1 MRYPRGYVALSEAN
15 DVPVLLHIR
24 NARAI
29 QFDQLQDLLLFDGA
43 GVAVNSLRWRVARME
58 KNGVIQR
65 FHDVRYFGKPIYGIT
80 PEGLSFLESRGHMLL
95 SLPSEAK
102 KKIIHSLQIPHAL
115 ELVNI
120 RLAMLRAGILTAW
133 KSDLEIASRNMVLD
147 GPPAKDYD
155 AIAEIEVDGV
165 AHLVAIEYERS
176 LKMIARYRTIRE
188 ILDQDQT
195 AETIL
200 YLAVNDQLLY
210 TLAYE
215 LRAVHKHIGFAISGS
230 FRQSPL
236 NTLMVMNNAG
246 NDAVSL
252 RGFLAAEKLHSAGVL

>member
-1 MRYPRGYVALSEAN
+1 MRYPRGYIALSEAY

-29 QFDQLQDLLLFDGA
+29 QFDQLHDLILYDGA
-43 GVAVNSLRWRVARME
+43 GTAVNSLRWRVARME

-65 FHDVRYFGKPIYGIT
+65 FQDVRYFGKPVYGIT
-80 PEGLSFLESRGHMLL
+80 QAGLSFLESRGHMLL
-95 SLPSEAK
+95 SLPSTTEK
-102 KKIIHSLQIPHAL
+102 RIIHSLQIPHAL

-120 RLAMLRAGILTAW
+120 RLALLRAGVLIAW
-133 KSDLEIASRNMVLD
+133 KCDLEIASRNLVLD

-165 AHLVAIEYERS
+165 AHSIAIEYERS
-176 LKMIARYRTIRE
+176 LKKIARYREIRE
-188 ILDQDQT
+188 ILNQDQT

-200 YLAVNDQLLY
+200 YLAVNGQLLY
-210 TLAYE
+210 TLVCE
-215 LRAVHKHIGFAISGS
+215 MRTVHKNIGFALSSS

-236 NTLMVMNNAG
+236 NTPMVMNNG
-246 NDAVSL
+246 HGDHVSL
-252 RGFLAAEKLHSAGVL
+252 KEFLAGDEASSGGVF

>member
-1 MRYPRGYVALSEAN
+1 MRYPRGYVALSDAN

-29 QFDQLQDLLLFDGA
+29 QFDQLQDLILFDGA
-43 GVAVNSLRWRVARME
+43 GVAVNSLRWRVARLE

-65 FHDVRYFGKPIYGIT
+65 FQDVRYLGKPVYGIT
-80 PEGLSFLESRGHMLL
+80 SAGLSFLESRGHILF
-95 SLPSEAK
+95 SLPSTTER
-102 KKIIHSLQIPHAL
+102 KIIHSLQIPHAL

-120 RLAMLRAGILTAW
+120 RLAMLRAGILVAW
-133 KSDLEIASRNMVLD
+133 KCDLEIASRNLVLD

-165 AHLVAIEYERS
+165 AYSVAIEYERS
-176 LKMIARYRTIRE
+176 LKKIARYREIRE

-200 YLAVNDQLLY
+200 YLAVNEQLLC

-236 NTLMVMNNAG
+236 NTLMVINNAK
-246 NDAVSL
+246 NDTVSL
-252 RGFLAAEKLHSAGVL
+252 RGFLAAEERHSARVF

>member
-1 MRYPRGYVALSEAN
+1 MRYARGYIALSDAN

-29 QFDQLQDLLLFDGA
+29 QFDQLRDLILFDGS
-43 GVAVNSLRWRVARME
+43 GVAVNSLRWRVARLE

-65 FHDVRYFGKPIYGIT
+65 FQDVRYFGKPVYGIT
-80 PEGLSFLESRGHMLL
+80 SSGLSFLESRGHMLL
-95 SLPSEAK
+95 SLPSTTE

-120 RLAMLRAGILTAW
+120 RLAMLRAGILVAW
-133 KSDLEIASRNMVLD
+133 KCDLEIASRNLVLD

-165 AHLVAIEYERS
+165 AHSIAIEYERS
-176 LKMIARYRTIRE
+176 LKKIARYREIRE
-188 ILDQDQT
+188 ILNQDQT

-200 YLAVNDQLLY
+200 YLAVNGQLLY
-210 TLAYE
+210 TLACE
-215 LRAVHKHIGFAISGS
+215 LRAVGKHIGFVLSSS

-236 NTLMVMNNAG
+236 NTLMVINNAK
-246 NDAVSL
+246 NDTVSL
-252 RGFLAAEKLHSAGVL
+252 REFLAAESRQSAGVF

>member
-1 MRYPRGYVALSEAN
+1 MRYPRGYIALSDAN

-29 QFDQLQDLLLFDGA
+29 QFDQLQDLILFDGS

-58 KNGVIQR
+58 KNGIIQR
-65 FHDVRYFGKPIYGIT
+65 FHDVRYLGKPVYGIT
-80 PEGLSFLESRGHMLL
+80 AAGLSFLESRGHMLL
-95 SLPSEAK
+95 SLPSDAK

-120 RLAMLRAGILTAW
+120 RLAMLRAGILVAW
-133 KSDLEIASRNMVLD
+133 KSDLEIVSRNLVLD

-155 AIAEIEVDGV
+155 AIAEIEFDGV
-165 AHLVAIEYERS
+165 AHSIAIEYERS
-176 LKMIARYRTIRE
+176 LKKIARYREIRE
-188 ILDQDQT
+188 ILNQDQT

-200 YLAVNDQLLY
+200 YLAVNGQLLY
-210 TLAYE
+210 TLACE
-215 LRAVHKHIGFAISGS
+215 LRTVDKHIGFALSSS

-236 NTLMVMNNAG
+236 NTQMVVNNGKSDHVLM
-246 NDAVSL
+246 
-252 RGFLAAEKLHSAGVL
+252 REFLAGQILRPVGSF

>member
-1 MRYPRGYVALSEAN
+1 MRYARGYIALSDAN

-29 QFDQLQDLLLFDGA
+29 QFDQLQDLIHFDCA

-65 FHDVRYFGKPIYGIT
+65 FQDVRYFGKPVYGIT
-80 PEGLSFLESRGHMLL
+80 SAGLSFLESRGHILF
-95 SLPSEAK
+95 SLPSTTEK
-102 KKIIHSLQIPHAL
+102 NIIHSLQIPHAL

-120 RLAMLRAGILTAW
+120 RLAMLRAGILVAW
-133 KSDLEIASRNMVLD
+133 KSDLEIVSRNLVLD

-165 AHLVAIEYERS
+165 AHSIAIEYERS
-176 LKMIARYRTIRE
+176 LKKIARYREIRE
-188 ILDQDQT
+188 ILNQDQT

-200 YLAVNDQLLY
+200 YLAVNGQLLY
-210 TLAYE
+210 TLACE
-215 LRAVHKHIGFAISGS
+215 LRTVDKHIGFAISSS

-236 NTLMVMNNAG
+236 NTQMVMNNGIG
-246 NDAVSL
+246 NHILL
-252 RGFLAAEKLHSAGVL
+252 REFLAAESRHSAGVF

>member
-1 MRYPRGYVALSEAN
+1 MRYPRGYVALSDAN

-29 QFDQLQDLLLFDGA
+29 QFDQLQDLILFDGA

-65 FHDVRYFGKPIYGIT
+65 FHDVRYFGKPVYGIT
-80 PEGLSFLESRGHMLL
+80 PDGLSFLESRGHMLL
-95 SLPSEAK
+95 SLPSDAK

-120 RLAMLRAGILTAW
+120 RLAMLRAGILVAW
-133 KSDLEIASRNMVLD
+133 KSDLEIASRNLVLD
-147 GPPAKDYD
+147 GPPAKDFD

-165 AHLVAIEYERS
+165 AYSIAIEYERS
-176 LKMIARYRTIRE
+176 LKMIARYREIRE
-188 ILDQDQT
+188 ILNQDQT

-200 YLAVNDQLLY
+200 YLVVNAQLLY
-210 TLAYE
+210 ALACE
-215 LRAVHKHIGFAISGS
+215 LSAVHKHVGFALSSS

-236 NTLMVMNNAG
+236 KTQMVMNNGIG
-246 NDAVSL
+246 NQVSL
-252 RGFLAAEKLHSAGVL
+252 REFLATEMLRSAGTL

>member
-1 MRYPRGYVALSEAN
+1 MRYPRGYIALSDAN

-29 QFDQLQDLLLFDGA
+29 QFDQLQDLILFDGS

-58 KNGVIQR
+58 KNGIIQR
-65 FHDVRYFGKPIYGIT
+65 FHDVRYLGKPIYGIT
-80 PEGLSFLESRGHMLL
+80 AAGLSFLESRGHMLL
-95 SLPSEAK
+95 SLPSDAK

-120 RLAMLRAGILTAW
+120 RLALLRAGILVAW
-133 KSDLEIASRNMVLD
+133 KSDLEIVSRNLVLD

-165 AHLVAIEYERS
+165 AHSIAIEYERS
-176 LKMIARYRTIRE
+176 LKKIARYREIRE

-200 YLAVNDQLLY
+200 YLAVNAQLLY
-210 TLAYE
+210 ALACE
-215 LRAVHKHIGFAISGS
+215 LRAVHKHIGFTLSSS

-236 NTLMVMNNAG
+236 NTPMIMNNGDG
-246 NDAVSL
+246 NHVSL
-252 RGFLAAEKLHSAGVL
+252 GEFLAAEMLRSAGAL

>member
-1 MRYPRGYVALSEAN
+1 MRYPRGYIALSDAN

-29 QFDQLQDLLLFDGA
+29 QFDQLQDLIHFDCA

-58 KNGVIQR
+58 KHGVIQQ
-65 FHDVRYFGKPIYGIT
+65 FQDVRYFGKPVYGIT
-80 PEGLSFLESRGHMLL
+80 QSGLSFLESRGHILF
-95 SLPSEAK
+95 SLPSTTE

-120 RLAMLRAGILTAW
+120 RLALLRAGILIAW
-133 KSDLEIASRNMVLD
+133 KSDLEIASRNLVLD

-165 AHLVAIEYERS
+165 AHSIAIEYERS
-176 LKMIARYRTIRE
+176 LKRIARYREIRE

-200 YLAVNDQLLY
+200 YLAVNEQLLY
-210 TLAYE
+210 TLACE

-236 NTLMVMNNAG
+236 NTLMVINNAG
-246 NDAVSL
+246 NDTVSL
-252 RGFLAAEKLHSAGVL
+252 RRFLAAEKLYSAGVL